1 MCRIISFLFSLTHTL
16 SPSLSLLQN
25 WHAIISSTLASL
37 LLLSIS
43 TLIAIALVIHTEVVP
58 KKYLQMGSKS
68 GTPTKRRESVNNIIS
83 SVPSP
88 EAVGP
93 GSRASNGNRTR
104 SRQLAANAAAVA
116 ATGGGG
122 ISSSHGAAGIRGA
135 IGISWLLPLLF
146 AIASPLICSIIGKW
160 PRHWWLE
167 LLWTRPTMDD
177 DGAGTGNGSGTGN
190 GHQEEEFDADVYYA
204 THTLLNGDNLLL
216 ESETLL
222 GNATSRRSPPTTEA
236 SASVFTSITSTSD
249 SIGGG
254 FGLGLNHD
262 LSPVTAAAS
271 TWPHQQQQQQQLAP
285 PVAWSR
291 APLPAHEQAAAFTSG
306 VGGTSATG
314 AASPSLSFILF
325 ICIDLLFILL
335 FFALFVILMKKLLWL
350 WHKNRNVHTHPL
362 DKFNMALCRR

>member
-1 MCRIISFLFSLTHTL
+1 MPHNFLPVLAHSHTI
-16 SPSLSLLQN
+16 SLSFLQN

-271 TWPHQQQQQQQLAP
+271 TWPHQQQQQLAL